1 MQPMSWIP
9 RKKKQFMND
18 KPIIVIDV
26 GVGKSIESWLA
37 EQGFQIIS
45 ILKINPRMEDERI
58 IDLAF
63 KNKAGLLI
71 TMDKDFGELTHKT
84 KNNYKGIL
92 LLRLEDASAE
102 EKLTVV
108 QFLFTEKLEALF
120 NHFSVYKNGIFRV
133 KKI

>member
-26 GVGKSIESWLA
+26 GVGKSIESWLE

-63 KNKAGLLI
+63 KNKASLLI
-71 TMDKDFGELTHKT
+71 T
-84 KNNYKGIL
+84 IL
-92 LLRLEDASAE
+92 LW
-102 EKLTVV
+102 
-108 QFLFTEKLEALF
+108 
-120 NHFSVYKNGIFRV
+120 I
-133 KKI
+133 KILVN

>member
-63 KNKAGLLI
+63 KNKASLLI
-71 TMDKDFGELTHKT
+71 T
-84 KNNYKGIL
+84 IL
-92 LLRLEDASAE
+92 LW
-102 EKLTVV
+102 
-108 QFLFTEKLEALF
+108 
-120 NHFSVYKNGIFRV
+120 I
-133 KKI
+133 KILVN

>member
-1 MQPMSWIP
+1 
-9 RKKKQFMND
+9 
-18 KPIIVIDV
+18 
-26 GVGKSIESWLA
+26 
-37 EQGFQIIS
+37 
-45 ILKINPRMEDERI
+45 
-58 IDLAF
+58 
-63 KNKAGLLI
+63 
-71 TMDKDFGELTHKT
+71 MDKGLGELTHKT

-92 LLRLEDASAE
+92 LLRLEDASAK